1 MPHRT
6 LCRVL
11 AVAVL
16 ATLTQ
21 IISIAPSEA
30 AIAAPRGLSPS
41 HKTVSGVP
49 VLAWKSVRG
58 ATRYD
63 VQLDTSKDFSTPIYA
78 LGTTSRHATP
88 TATLPSGTLYLRV
101 RAISDTKGTI
111 GRWATTWFKESAFG
125 APQPQA
131 PANGA
136 TLSQPTEPPVLV
148 WQPVR
153 NAVNY
158 TVQVDTDDQFIQPFE
173 YGSATESFLF
183 PLARPSEQYSWRV
196 RANFAGGFIS
206 GWSSVRKFSVDGL
219 PAPALRSPAN
229 NPNDSI
235 ADAVLDWDPV
245 PGAVAYDLRIG
256 TDDQFN
262 TITEQVTVKSTR
274 WASPNT
280 YNNDQYWW
288 QVRSVDVKGD
298 RAPWSDSPV
307 WQLRR
312 AWSDPVLLTYP
323 ADGDMVGDPFFY
335 QWAPVRHASWYRI
348 DVGTDPNFSPNTY
361 GSCTTVQT
369 TYTPRADG
377 TGCSPTAST
386 VTYWR
391 VRAFDGP
398 TNVNSLYS
406 STRSFIYDKT
416 MVNQLTPLEGD
427 TVDVPTMTW
436 EAANDAVKYEVIVK
450 NSTGAIVA
458 SVQTHS
464 LSWTPNRL
472 LNAADGPFHWTV
484 AAIDGNG
491 QRSAT
496 MIFGFDRTFSLS
508 GVVPD
513 GPAANLTAL
522 TPATD
527 EHSTRFPSL
536 SWEPYVSGGTPADH
550 YQVWVGPYGGNTFGS
565 VDTYSYSAGTD
576 ITPTYFSPGRYKWFV
591 QAFDANNILLSS
603 GSIHTFYV
611 DNLLTVAGQRLS
623 LSGTGSA
630 DPATSCD
637 RGLNDP
643 PGSPTLCGN
652 LQQTPILRWGPVPQ
666 AGYYMVYLSHDR
678 EMTNPIGTVTTQNTM
693 WTPTDMLP
701 DSQAGDAYYWFV
713 RPCKLSGYCAPE
725 PSSASNAFDKRSNP
739 INGLLEYE
747 HESSTPLPAHG
758 PAGSTDPTP
767 FADEVV
773 LSWSDY
779 LDTNAAGNAVDS
791 THAVSTVEATSYHV
805 QIASDPNFTQVL
817 VDSFVDQTSFS
828 PAGNTLPEGPVYWRV
843 QAIDGSGNRLT
854 WSDRR
859 VVNLQKKSPTPH
871 LVYPASDGKVTG
883 AIQFRWDPQSY
894 ARSYELQVARKND
907 ATFSP
912 ANLVINGSTDY
923 PTFTPTNPLPAAT
936 SAYLWRVR
944 RLDADGRPGAWSP
957 ARTFVVTGQ
966 APTLRAPGSGKKVSG
981 KDLVFSWS
989 PVDRAVSY
997 RIDRR
1002 IAGESW
1008 LQESVGTVG
1017 LNWAPP
1023 YILGRGR
1030 YEWRVVGFD
1039 RAGAVVGSSSWRKLS
1054 IR

>member
-6 LCRVL
+6 LCRFL

-21 IISIAPSEA
+21 IVSTSPSEA
-30 AIAAPRGLSPS
+30 AIAAPHGLSPS
-41 HKTVSGVP
+41 HKTISGMP
-49 VLAWKSVRG
+49 VLAWKSVKG

-78 LGTTSRHATP
+78 LSTTSRHATP
-88 TATLPSGTLYLRV
+88 TATLPSGTLYWRV

-111 GRWATTWFKESAFG
+111 GRWATASFKESAFG
-125 APQPQA
+125 APLPQA
-131 PANGA
+131 PADGA

-153 NAVNY
+153 AQPTTRSRSTRTTSSSCRTSTGLQPRPCCFPRPGRLSSTAGASAQTLPAVS
-158 TVQVDTDDQFIQPFE
+158 
-173 YGSATESFLF
+173 SA
-183 PLARPSEQYSWRV
+183 
-196 RANFAGGFIS
+196 AGHRS
-206 GWSSVRKFSVDGL
+206 GRLWVDGL
-219 PAPALRSPAN
+219 PAPTLRSPAN
-229 NPNDSI
+229 SPSATI
-235 ADAVLDWDPV
+235 TDAVLDWDPV
-245 PGAVAYDLRIG
+245 PGAIAYELRIG

-274 WASPNT
+274 WAPPST

-298 RAPWSDSPV
+298 KAPWSDSPV

-312 AWSDPVLLTYP
+312 SWPDPVLLTYP
-323 ADGDMVGDPFFY
+323 ADGDIVGDPFY
-335 QWAPVRHASWYRI
+335 QGAPVRHASWYRI

-361 GSCTTVQT
+361 VSCTTVQT

-386 VTYWR
+386 VVYWR

-406 STRSFIYDKT
+406 SIRSFIYDKT
-416 MVNQLTPLEGD
+416 MVNQLLPLEGN

-436 EAANDAVKYEVIVK
+436 EAANDAVKYEVTVK
-450 NSTGAIVA
+450 SSTGATVA

-464 LSWTPNRL
+464 LSWTPNRM
-472 LNAADGPFHWTV
+472 LNPADGPFHWTV
-484 AAIDGNG
+484 AAIDGSG

-496 MIFGFDRTFSLS
+496 KIFGFDRTFTLS

-522 TPATD
+522 TPSTD

-536 SWEPYVSGGTPADH
+536 SWEPYFSAGTPADH
-550 YQVWVGPYGGNTFGS
+550 YQVWVGPYAGNTFAN
-565 VDTYSYSAGTD
+565 VDTYWYSAGTD

-591 QAFDANNILLSS
+591 QAFDANNNLLSS
-603 GSIHTFYV
+603 GAINTFYV
-611 DNLLTVAGQRLS
+611 DNLMTVAGQRLS
-623 LSGTGSA
+623 LSGGGSA

-678 EMTNPIGTVTTQNTM
+678 EMTNLVGTVTTQNTM

-713 RPCKLSGYCAPE
+713 RPCKVPGFCAPE
-725 PSSASNAFDKRSNP
+725 PSLASNAFDKRSNP
-739 INGLLEYE
+739 ISGLVEYE
-747 HESSTPLPAHG
+747 HDSSTPLPAHG
-758 PAGSTDPTP
+758 PAGSVDPTP

-773 LSWSDY
+773 LSWTDY
-779 LDTNAAGNAVDS
+779 LDTNAAGNAVDP
-791 THAVSTVEATSYHV
+791 THAVSTVEATVYHV

-817 VDSFVDQTSFS
+817 VDSSVDQTSFS
-828 PAGNTLPEGPVYWRV
+828 PAGSTLPEGPVYWRV
-843 QAIDGSGNRLT
+843 QAVDGTGNRLT
-854 WSDRR
+854 WSDPRM
-859 VVNLQKKSPTPH
+859 VNLQKKSPTAD
-871 LVYPASDGKVTG
+871 LVLPASGAKVAG
-883 AIQFRWDPQSY
+883 AVQFRWDPLPY
-894 ARSYELQVARKND
+894 ARSYEIQVARKND

-912 ANLVINGSTDY
+912 ANRVVNGATDY
-923 PTFTPTNPLPAAT
+923 PTFTLTNPLPAAT
-936 SAYLWRVR
+936 PAYLWRVR

-957 ARTFVVTGQ
+957 ARKFVVTGK
-966 APTLRAPGSGKKVSG
+966 APTLRAPGAGKKVSG

-1002 IAGESW
+1002 ITGESW
-1008 LQESVGTVG
+1008 VQESVATVG

-1039 RAGAVVGSSSWRKLS
+1039 RAGAVVGASSWRKVS
-1054 IR
+1054 VR